1 MKSFSLF
8 ILCLLSFLFTNAQ
21 TNFILSGDTW
31 KYLDNGTDQGTAW
44 RAVAFNDAAWSSG
57 ASQLGYGDGDEATV
71 VSFGPSSTNRYP
83 TTYFRKTITIPNPV
97 SFQDFTIR
105 LKRDD
110 GAVVYVNGVEVFRDY
125 MPTGAPVY
133 SDYSSGT
140 ASDDGA
146 TWLTV
151 LVNKSKFVA
160 GTNTI
165 AVEIHNASATS
176 SDISFDLELIG
187 NPDLVAETTL
197 DRGPYLQVATPTGI
211 TIRWRTSDSTLSKVK
226 YGLSVSALNDSIVSA
241 TNTTEHIVLLT
252 GLTADTKY
260 YYAIGSADTIFQS
273 GADNYFYTLPLVGTE
288 RKYSIWVTGDCGT
301 GYTTQAQVR
310 DSYVSYMGANRTD
323 AWILLGDNAYNSG
336 YDFEFQSKFFEQYPN
351 QLKNM
356 TLWPTPGNHD
366 YYGSS
371 TGEIGDAGMA
381 YFSQFSLP
389 TNAEAGGVASGT
401 KAYYSYNIGN
411 IHMISLDSYG
421 EEAVGNKKFYDTTSA
436 QALWLKADLAANT
449 QKWTI
454 VYFHHP
460 PYTKGSHNSDTES
473 DLVAIRSKLMRI
485 IERYKVDLVLCGHSH
500 SYERSKLMKGHY
512 GLENTFSAATHH
524 LSSSSA
530 KYDGTS
536 NSCPYVKNGAADGT
550 VYVVSGSAGKFGGTS
565 TGWPHNAM
573 YYSDEARGGSMV
585 LEIEE
590 NRLDAKWI
598 CDDGLIRDKFTIMK
612 DVNQVTTYT
621 ITEGQSVNLTS
632 SWVGQYNW
640 SAAGQTTASISASP
654 TSTATIFVND
664 QYNCLTDSFHVNVIP
679 TIGLENLVESNT
691 IKVYPNPSTGIFSIE
706 SAQVEAKQLKLV
718 NELGQVVESFDLN
731 KKNNFTKAFNV
742 KAGNYFIIGESSKGK
757 INKKIIVVQ

>member
-1 MKSFSLF
+1 MKRISFLLLF
-8 ILCLLSFLFTNAQ
+8 ILSCFIAISQ

-31 KYLDNGTDQGTAW
+31 KYLDNGTNQGTAW
-44 RAVAFNDAAWSSG
+44 QAVGFNDASWSSG

-83 TTYFRKTITIPNPV
+83 TTYFRKTISIANPS
-97 SFQDFTIR
+97 SFQNFTLR

-110 GAVVYVNGVEVFRDY
+110 GAVVYVNGVEVYRDY
-125 MPTGAPVY
+125 MPSGVPSYT
-133 SDYSSGT
+133 DYSSGT
-140 ASDDGA
+140 PSDDGN
-146 TWLTV
+146 TWLTA
-151 LVNKSKFVA
+151 LISKSKFIA
-160 GTNTI
+160 GNNTI

-187 NPDLVAETTL
+187 NPDLVTETTL
-197 DRGPYLQVATPTGI
+197 DRGPYLQVATQTGI

-226 YGLSVSALNDSIVSA
+226 YGLSAAALNDSVVSA
-241 TNTTEHIVLLT
+241 TATTEHIVQLT
-252 GLTADTKY
+252 GLTADSKY

-273 GADNYFYTLPLVGTE
+273 GADNYFYTLPIVGTE
-288 RKYSIWVTGDCGT
+288 RKYNIWVTGDCGT

-310 DSYVSYMGANRTD
+310 DSYVNYMGANRTD
-323 AWILLGDNAYNSG
+323 AWILLGDNAYNAG
-336 YDFEFQSKFFEQYPN
+336 YDFEFQSKFFQQYPN

-371 TGEIGDAGMA
+371 TGLIADGGMA
-381 YFSQFSLP
+381 YFSQFSMP
-389 TNAEAGGVASGT
+389 TNAEVGGVASGT

-421 EEAVGNKKFYDTTSA
+421 EESVGNKKFYDTTSV
-436 QALWLKADLAANT
+436 QVQWLKADLAANT

-460 PYTKGSHNSDTES
+460 PYTKGSHNSDTEG
-473 DLVAIRSKLMRI
+473 DLVEIRSKLMRI

-530 KYDGTS
+530 KYDGTA
-536 NSCPYVKNGAADGT
+536 NSCPYIKNGAADGT

-585 LEIEE
+585 LEVEG

-598 CDDGLIRDKFTIMK
+598 CDDGVIRDQFTIMK
-612 DVNQVTTYT
+612 NVNQVSTYT
-621 ITEGQSVNLTS
+621 ITEGQSLNLTS

-640 SAAGQTTASISASP
+640 SVGAQTTASINAAP
-654 TSTATIFVND
+654 TSTSTFIVND
-664 QYNCLTDSFHVNVIP
+664 QYNCLADSFYVNVIP
-679 TIGLENLVESNT
+679 TIGLENLVENNA
-691 IKVYPNPSTGIFSIE
+691 INVYPNPSTGMFSIE
-706 SAQVEAKQLKLV
+706 SLQVEAKHLKLV
-718 NELGQVVESFDLN
+718 NELGQLVETFDLS
-731 KKNNFTKAFNV
+731 KKNNFTKSFNL
-742 KAGNYFIIGESSKGK
+742 KAGNYFIIGESSSGK
-757 INKKIIVVQ
+757 INKKIMVVQ